1 MPVPRLLRT
10 AQRKLA
16 GGVGLA
22 GAAGSPAISSSSVMV
37 VRYPE
42 AIDTPPTIT
51 DDVTP
56 LAGQWHNY
64 LGLLIEAVIGEL
76 GPLGTNGPQ
85 IGDSLTL
92 KEFLGVEGGSRLSLY
107 RSVDRSGADAE
118 AGQLFGV
125 MKLYR
130 TGLTTFAN
138 TEQITTVTNNHG
150 ADPMGGRT
158 PVAFACSNSHGQTGQ
173 EMRQGPTIFR
183 AACVSNSSATTL
195 TVRYRAATGHDAG
208 NGEPGQFGPTNLTH
222 STDILL
228 IFMGFGL

>member
-1 MPVPRLLRT
+1 LRT
-10 AQRKLA
+10 AQRKLS
-16 GGVGLA
+16 GGIGLT

-92 KEFLGVEGGSRLSLY
+92 KQFLGVEGGSRLSLY
-107 RSVDRSGADAE
+107 RSVDRGGGDAE

-130 TGLTTFAN
+130 AGSVQFAN

-150 ADPMGGRT
+150 ADPLGGRT
-158 PVAFACSNSHGQTGQ
+158 PVAFCCSNHHGTATGQ
-173 EMRQGPTIFR
+173 EMRHGPTIFR

-195 TVRYRAATGHDAG
+195 TVRYRAATGHDDG
-208 NGEPGQFGPTNLTH
+208 NGEPGQFGGNLTRPH

-228 IFMGFGL
+228 IFMGFAL